1 MISLDYI
8 QDQINRDSSLKQQI
22 RSHYNPKIQPLGGK
36 SPWNSSLSIFL
47 EQPNFNFQTLPA
59 SCLFGFEE
67 MTINLQQHVLHFKPY
82 RYKTGN
88 CLTLLTNND
97 SIPHPIGSGSFGE
110 VYQIHWNDGES
121 KALKMIR
128 SDAKTIKYV
137 SHAEKCFNEMRNE
150 MDKMKKLDNRSILK
164 VHYFFR
170 QFDNG
175 IWYDCIVMDLYDMNF
190 FEYKMKREHHHG
202 QINSSD
208 REKFITCLFEA
219 ILVLYVNNIHHL
231 DIKPNNFLVKLTCD
245 ETIERIVLGDF
256 GQAKMMNEET
266 NWYNKCGNPLF
277 APPECWSEDTAN
289 RDQWGMATSM
299 MFALMSTKAFY
310 GLMLLP
316 YQQSNNNL
324 KSIYRA
330 VPNV

>member
-1 MISLDYI
+1 
-8 QDQINRDSSLKQQI
+8 
-22 RSHYNPKIQPLGGK
+22 
-36 SPWNSSLSIFL
+36 
-47 EQPNFNFQTLPA
+47 
-59 SCLFGFEE
+59 
-67 MTINLQQHVLHFKPY
+67 
-82 RYKTGN
+82 
-88 CLTLLTNND
+88 
-97 SIPHPIGSGSFGE
+97 
-110 VYQIHWNDGES
+110 
-121 KALKMIR
+121 
-128 SDAKTIKYV
+128 
-137 SHAEKCFNEMRNE
+137 MRNE
-150 MDKMKKLDNRSILK
+150 MDKMKKLDNDYILK

-170 QFDNG
+170 QFDHE

-190 FEYKMKREHHHG
+190 FEYKMKREYHHG

-219 ILVLYVNNIHHL
+219 MLVLHINEIHHL

-277 APPECWSEDTAN
+277 APPECWSDDTAN

-330 VPNV
+330 VPNVTTPKNLLDLYMDLIKLDPSDRLNILDACNRKQLCQDDFKRMHAYAESGMISN